1 MAEKIVFETE
11 VKTGNSGS
19 SVKGLKTELRELT
32 KALGTLEQGSDA
44 FNNAAK
50 RAGALKEQIRG
61 INDAIDDAD
70 PEKKFGPFSRTVQG
84 LAGGFAAA
92 QGAMALFG
100 SESEDL
106 EKTLVKVQG
115 AMALSQGINSLME
128 FKNDFKDLGNI
139 IVKNVVKAFT
149 TLRGAMIAT
158 GIGALVVTLGT
169 LIANWKEFSKAIE
182 NAFPGFKVVT
192 DFFKN
197 LRQVGA
203 GALAGIVEGFKVLG
217 EVVSLIFQ
225 RKFSEAIATAK
236 EFGTRVAKETN
247 EAYDK
252 EDKLVKKENA
262 LKDRKFALDLEEA
275 KGNDIRAKRI
285 QLMKDELSLL
295 EKGSEEYN
303 AKLIE
308 IEALRTEIRKEAAE
322 KEKERLAK
330 IAEEEKKAFEKSVE
344 RAKEQY
350 DTYKNNLTKELDA
363 LKEFLEK
370 KYKKFDEDDKRRED
384 IHDKTLSYAADEK
397 NSLTD
402 RYETLKYFLEAG
414 YITQKEYAAAEAKI
428 DKDKANAKRE
438 SLSIISTA
446 LGHFS
451 DAAGKETETGKLLAA
466 AQATIDTYL
475 AASSVFTNV
484 TQNPYMKLLPD
495 GGLTVAI
502 GAAAAAVLGGLA
514 RVKAIYAV
522 KVPGGSGGGGGGSAG
537 AAPSVPQF
545 NPAVA
550 QQVQGGGDVQLGMK
564 PQKVY
569 VVESDIRGTM
579 NKVDVIEANATIG

>member
-32 KALGTLEQGSDA
+32 KQLGTLEQGTDA
-44 FNNAAK
+44 FDKAAA
-50 RAGALKEQIRG
+50 RAGKLKEQIRG
-61 INDAIDDAD
+61 VNDAIENAD
-70 PEKKFGPFSRTVQG
+70 PEKKFAPFARTVQG

-115 AMALSQGINSLME
+115 AMALSQGLNSLIE

-169 LIANWKEFSKAIE
+169 LIANWKEFSKAITD
-182 NAFPGFKVVT
+182 AFPGFKVVT
-192 DFFKN
+192 DFFSN
-197 LRQVGA
+197 IRQIGVGA
-203 GALAGIVEGFKVLG
+203 LKALVEGFKVVGDVVAKLFEGDFSGAIDSAKKFG
-217 EVVSLIFQ
+217 E
-225 RKFSEAIATAK
+225 
-236 EFGTRVAKETN
+236 RVAV
-247 EAYDK
+247 AYNQGYAE
-252 EDKLVKKENA
+252 EDRKIKIENG

-275 KGNDIRAKRI
+275 KGKDIKAKRL
-285 QLMKDELSLL
+285 QLLKDELSIL

-308 IEALRTEIRKEAAE
+308 IETLRTEIRKEALDKRLEAE
-322 KEKERLAK
+322 KQHELDLAEWKKEAEERKKKEDKKRDDEYLALQKKLHVDLPKQFSQEQINNIKYSKSVKQKLDEEETAAK
-330 IAEEEKKAFEKSVE
+330 IAQLQMISS
-344 RAKEQY
+344 
-350 DTYKNNLTKELDA
+350 A
-363 LKEFLEK
+363 L
-370 KYKKFDEDDKRRED
+370 
-384 IHDKTLSYAADEK
+384 SGYAQ
-397 NSLTD
+397 L
-402 RYETLKYFLEAG
+402 
-414 YITQKEYAAAEAKI
+414 
-428 DKDKANAKRE
+428 
-438 SLSIISTA
+438 
-446 LGHFS
+446 LGQQT
-451 DAAGKETETGKLLAA
+451 AAGKALAV
-466 AQATIDTYL
+466 AQTSIDTYISAS
-475 AASSVFTNV
+475 AAFKNV
-484 TQNPYMKLLPD
+484 MQSPLSKFMPD
-495 GGLTVAI
+495 GGLSLAIIAAGGAVAAGI
-502 GAAAAAVLGGLA
+502 ANV
-514 RVKAIYAV
+514 RRIVSV
-522 KVPGGSGGGGGGSAG
+522 QVPGGGGGGGSVPSASSQ
-537 AAPSVPQF
+537 SVPQF

>member
-1 MAEKIVFETE
+1 MAEKIVLETE
-11 VKTGNSGS
+11 IKTGNSGT

-32 KALGTLEQGSDA
+32 KALGSLEQGSEA

-70 PEKKFGPFSRTVQG
+70 PEKKFGPFARSVQG

-100 SESEDL
+100 SESKDL

-128 FKNDFKDLGNI
+128 FKNDFKDLGK
-139 IVKNVVKAFT
+139 IVSGQVVKAFT
-149 TLRGAMIAT
+149 TLKGALIAT
-158 GIGALVVTLGT
+158 GIGALAVIVGT
-169 LIANWKEFSKAIE
+169 LIVNWKEFSKAIE

-197 LRQVGA
+197 LRQIGA
-203 GALAGIVEGFKVLG
+203 GTLAGIVEGFKVLG

-247 EAYDK
+247 EAYNE
-252 EDKLVKKENA
+252 EDRKIKIENG

-275 KGNDIRAKRI
+275 KGKDVRAKRI
-285 QLMKDELSLL
+285 QLMKDELSIL

-303 AKLIE
+303 AKLLE
-308 IEALRTEIRKEAAE
+308 IETARTELRKEATE
-322 KEKERLAK
+322 KEKKRIEGDNEYFAEATKRL
-330 IAEEEKKAFEKSVE
+330 EELEEKKKKNKKSNDEYAKLASDKLAADARKGFNESEK
-344 RAKEQY
+344 QY
-350 DTYKNNLTKELDA
+350 DAAIKKEKELA
-363 LKEFLEK
+363 
-370 KYKKFDEDDKRRED
+370 
-384 IHDKTLSYAADEK
+384 
-397 NSLTD
+397 
-402 RYETLKYFLEAG
+402 
-414 YITQKEYAAAEAKI
+414 QAKI
-428 DKDKANAKRE
+428 E
-438 SLSIISTA
+438 QLQMVSSA
-446 LGHFS
+446 LGGYS
-451 DAAGKETETGKLLAA
+451 QLLGEQTAAGKALAV
-466 AQATIDTYL
+466 AQTSIDTYISAS
-475 AASSVFTNV
+475 AAFKNV
-484 TQNPYMKLLPD
+484 MQSPLSKFMPD
-495 GGLTVAI
+495 GGLSLAIIAAGGAVA
-502 GAAAAAVLGGLA
+502 AGLA
-514 RVKAIYAV
+514 TVKRIVSV
-522 KVPGGSGGGGGGSAG
+522 KVPGGGGGGAGVPSGGT
-537 AAPSVPQF
+537 PSVPQF

-569 VVESDIRGTM
+569 VVESDIRGSM
-579 NKVDVIEANATIG
+579 NKVDVIQSNAKIG

>member
-1 MAEKIVFETE
+1 MAKENIVFGIDIETG
-11 VKTGNSGS
+11 KAAQSFSGI
-19 SVKGLKTELRELT
+19 KTELKALT
-32 KALGTLEQGSDA
+32 KAIGEIDPNSNA
-44 FNNAAK
+44 FEVATK
-50 RAGALKEQIRG
+50 RAGQLRDQIRG
-61 INDAIDDAD
+61 VNDAIENAD
-70 PEKKFGPFSRTVQG
+70 PEKKFAPFSRTVQG

-100 SESEDL
+100 GESEEL

-115 AMALSQGINSLME
+115 AMALSQGLNSLLA
-128 FKNDFKDLGNI
+128 FKNDFKALGILI
-139 IVKNVVKAFT
+139 INQVVKAFT
-149 TLRGAMIAT
+149 TLRGALIAT

-169 LIANWKEFSKAIE
+169 LIANWKEFSKAITD
-182 NAFPGFKVVT
+182 AFPGFKVVT
-192 DFFKN
+192 DFFSNIK
-197 LRQVGA
+197 QIGVGTLK
-203 GALAGIVEGFKVLG
+203 GLVEGFKVVGDVIAKLFEG
-217 EVVSLIFQ
+217 D
-225 RKFSEAIATAK
+225 FSGAIDSAK
-236 EFGTRVAKETN
+236 EFGERVAVAYN
-247 EAYDK
+247 EGYAE
-252 EDKLVKKENA
+252 EDRKIKIENG

-275 KGNDIRAKRI
+275 KGKDVRAKRI
-285 QLMKDELSLL
+285 QLMKDELSIL

-308 IEALRTEIRKEAAE
+308 IETLRTEIRKEAAE

-363 LKEFLEK
+363 LKKYLDEK
-370 KYKKFDEDDKRRED
+370 NKKMDEDDKKRQEL
-384 IHDKTLSYAADEK
+384 HDKGLRFATDEQNSFADRLEA
-397 NSLTD
+397 
-402 RYETLKYFLEAG
+402 LKAYLEAG
-414 YITQKEYAAAEAKI
+414 YITQKEYADAEAKL
-428 DKDKANAKRE
+428 DRDKAQKKVE
-438 SLSIISTA
+438 A
-446 LGHFS
+446 LQMTSAALIGYS
-451 DAAGKETETGKLLAA
+451 QVLGQETEAGKALAA
-466 AQATIDTYL
+466 AAATIDTYL

-502 GAAAAAVLGGLA
+502 GAAAAAVVGGLA

-522 KVPGGSGGGGGGSAG
+522 KVPGGSGGGGGAG

>member
-262 LKDRKFALDLEEA
+262 LAERKFLLDLEEA
-275 KGNDIRAKRI
+275 KGKDVRAKRI
-285 QLMKDELSLL
+285 QLMKDELSIL
-295 EKGSEEYN
+295 EKGSDEYN

-308 IEALRTEIRKEAAE
+308 IEAARTELREEAAE
-322 KEKERLAK
+322 REKARLAYQKVEEERAEEIYQKKQKDKEQKVIDDK
-330 IAEEEKKAFEKSVE
+330 IALQKKLRV
-344 RAKEQY
+344 
-350 DTYKNNLTKELDA
+350 DLP
-363 LKEFLEK
+363 
-370 KYKKFDEDDKRRED
+370 KKFSQEEINVYRNTSERKRQID
-384 IHDKTLSYAADEK
+384 I
-397 NSLTD
+397 
-402 RYETLKYFLEAG
+402 
-414 YITQKEYAAAEAKI
+414 AEQ
-428 DKDKANAKRE
+428 NAKLD
-438 SLSIISTA
+438 SMLTISNA
-446 LGHFS
+446 LNGYAQLADSHTI
-451 DAAGKETETGKLLAA
+451 AAKGLAVA
-466 AQATIDTYL
+466 TTTIDTYV
-475 AASSVFTNV
+475 AAQKAYTSQLIPGDPSS
-484 TQNPYMKLLPD
+484 PIR
-495 GGLTVAI
+495 GLFFA
-502 GAAAAAVLGGLA
+502 GAAVAAGIANVRKILAVN
-514 RVKAIYAV
+514 KN
-522 KVPGGSGGGGGGSAG
+522 SAPSPSSSPS

>member
-1 MAEKIVFETE
+1 MAQRAGQLEDAIGDANAA
-11 VKTGNSGS
+11 VK
-19 SVKGLKTELRELT
+19 
-32 KALGTLEQGSDA
+32 A
-44 FNNAAK
+44 FNPEAK
-50 RAGALKEQIRG
+50 LKAVVDVVG
-61 INDAIDDAD
+61 VVAN
-70 PEKKFGPFSRTVQG
+70 GFS
-84 LAGGFAAA
+84 AA

-100 SESEDL
+100 GESEEL
-106 EKTLVKVQG
+106 EKVMVKTQG
-115 AMALSQGINSLME
+115 AIAL
-128 FKNDFKDLGNI
+128 
-139 IVKNVVKAFT
+139 
-149 TLRGAMIAT
+149 AT
-158 GIGALVVTLGT
+158 GINGLMGMGDAFTNLSNIIKTKVVTAFGTMRSAIISTGILGLVVLIGT
-169 LIANWKEFSKAIE
+169 LIYSWMEEKEANEEATKELERF
-182 NAFPGFKVVT
+182 
-192 DFFKN
+192 
-197 LRQVGA
+197 
-203 GALAGIVEGFKVLG
+203 G
-217 EVVSLIFQ
+217 EAQ
-225 RKFSEAIATAK
+225 RKLLDQEQKIQIARSKGRDKDVLEASAAAQANIRAFAK
-236 EFGTRVAKETN
+236 ELE
-247 EAYDK
+247 DK
-252 EDKLVKKENA
+252 KITQEEFNKLVKGEQELMRIAVNEIDKKYA
-262 LKDRKFALDLEEA
+262 DEEE
-275 KGNDIRAKRI
+275 KR
-285 QLMKDELSLL
+285 
-295 EKGSEEYN
+295 
-303 AKLIE
+303 
-308 IEALRTEIRKEAAE
+308 RKEAAE
-322 KEKERLAK
+322 KEKERL
-330 IAEEEKKAFEKSVE
+330 EKKAEREKKAYE
-344 RAKEQY
+344 KRLEQAQQEY
-350 DTYKNNLTKELDA
+350 DTYKNNQTKELDA
-363 LKEFLEK
+363 LKEYLEK

-446 LGHFS
+446 LGQFS

-522 KVPGGSGGGGGGSAG
+522 KVPGGSGGGGGAG